1 LLDWLKNLSK
11 SWHDQLLKQFN
22 LICLVLKERILLA
35 SIDNKVF
42 YSVQTIAFNGSVES
56 YLLFDRSLNEVL
68 DHYYF
73 PKKYV
78 ESPFYLD

>member
-1 LLDWLKNLSK
+1 M
-11 SWHDQLLKQFN
+11 
-22 LICLVLKERILLA
+22 LLA

-56 YLLFDRSLNEVL
+56 DLLFDRSLNEVL
-68 DHYYF
+68 DYYYF

>member
-1 LLDWLKNLSK
+1 M
-11 SWHDQLLKQFN
+11 
-22 LICLVLKERILLA
+22 LLA
-35 SIDNKVF
+35 SIDKKVF
-42 YSVQTIAFNGSVES
+42 YSVPIIAFNGSVES

-78 ESPFYLD
+78 KSPFYLV